1 MDTNKYL
8 ERIGYCS
15 EIKATKE
22 VLFLLQQKHLLSI
35 PFENLDIHYGIKID
49 LKLQNI
55 FEKVVVNKRGGFCYE
70 LNSLFNELL
79 KAIGFITFL
88 ISGRVYV
95 ENDTYGQEFDH
106 MAIIV
111 RLENK
116 SYLVDV
122 GFGKF
127 SFEPLEIL
135 IGFFQIDEYGTFVI
149 DKHSEDYYRVNKIE
163 NSKKTPEYI
172 FKLKERNVTE
182 FIEMCNYHQSS
193 QESHFTKNK
202 VISLT
207 KPNGRITLTNTTY
220 KITEHDKTKTVKFEE
235 TEFENYL
242 KKIFDIQFKKKQRT
256 ANLGLAIWQAEALL

>member
-1 MDTNKYL
+1 MDINKYL
-8 ERIGYCS
+8 DRIGFFTT
-15 EIKATKE
+15 IKATKE
-22 VLFLLQQKHLLSI
+22 TLFLLQQKHLLSI
-35 PFENLDIHYGIKID
+35 PFENLDIHYGIKIE
-49 LKLQNI
+49 LELQNI
-55 FEKVVVNKRGGFCYE
+55 FEKVIVNRRGGFCYE

-79 KAIGFITFL
+79 KAIGFNSFL

-127 SFEPLEIL
+127 SFEPLEI
-135 IGFFQIDEYGTFVI
+135 IIDFFQTDEYGTFVI

-163 NSKKTPEYI
+163 NSKKIPEYI
-172 FKLKERNVTE
+172 FKLKERKVSE
-182 FIEMCNYHQSS
+182 FAEMCNYHQSN

-202 VISLT
+202 VISLA

-220 KITEHDKTKTVKFEE
+220 KITEHNKTETVEFEE
-235 TEFENYL
+235 TEF
-242 KKIFDIQFKKKQRT
+242 
-256 ANLGLAIWQAEALL
+256 